1 MQLWLLVDQHWLQ
14 LRSKLQIERPEHFLS
29 FFPDSR
35 ILVPEGLVNLSHE
48 SAKQLFALGK
58 ALEFK
63 NLRLVLIL
71 VEEAEAG
78 HDHVAVSEI
87 RRNIILL
94 LLRASSR

>member
-1 MQLWLLVDQHWLQ
+1 LQLWLLVDQHRLQ
-14 LRSKLQIERPEHFLS
+14 LRSKLQIERPENLLRL
-29 FFPDSR
+29 FPDSR
-35 ILVPEGLVNLSHE
+35 ILVPQGLVNLSHE
-48 SAKQLFALGK
+48 SAKQLFTLGK
-58 ALEFK
+58 ALELK

-71 VEEAEAG
+71 IEEAETG